1 MFTDG
6 KCELESSMKVESIID
21 VLAFQIMAT
30 VVRCQLRRHCGPY
43 AYLVFQLS
51 HRVLRALKKGI

>member
-6 KCELESSMKVESIID
+6 ECELESWMKFESIID
-21 VLAFQIMAT
+21 VLALQIMAT
-30 VVRCQLRRHCGPY
+30 VVRRPLRRHCSAY

>member
-6 KCELESSMKVESIID
+6 KCELESWMKVGSIID
-21 VLAFQIMAT
+21 VPAIQIRAT
-30 VVRCQLRRHCGPY
+30 VVRRRLRRHCSPY